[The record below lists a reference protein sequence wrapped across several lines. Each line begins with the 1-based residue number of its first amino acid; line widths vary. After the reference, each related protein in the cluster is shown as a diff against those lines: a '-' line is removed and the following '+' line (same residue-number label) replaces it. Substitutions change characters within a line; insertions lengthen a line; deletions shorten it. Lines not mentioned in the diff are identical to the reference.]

1 MNISPTV
8 DDRVG
13 VRFKALAVGYADA
26 GAGAGSDWW
35 PGRVVEVKSFYGQ
48 PKYVVALDSGKRVVA
63 HSDEVVT
70 WPCLPWSET
79 APAKQ
84 EQAA

>member
-1 MNISPTV
+1 MDTSPIV

-26 GAGAGSDWW
+26 GAASTDWW

-63 HSDEVVT
+63 HSDEVMA
-70 WPCLPWSET
+70 WPSLPWNEA

-84 EQAA
+84 GQAA